1 VSGYYHK
8 FGTNDVFYNQLKTY
22 PQNEFFIWNAK
33 VFYNNESALSGEFA
47 SQTVPCNTGF
57 VSLFEANVDRHADT
71 TGFIYPWIIKS
82 SDKNKLSTMSDAS
95 WYRDYDYGDRLVGS
109 YRMSASIGREYF
121 STGLSGTA
129 NSYFPTGSALKNSF
143 DYYKTMSPL
152 YAYSSS
158 VDSKHKSICP
168 SCLITIPSIFYGSS
182 IKAGTVDL
190 KFYIT
195 GTLIGRLRDVNQNG
209 ELVQTEPVGSNGSG
223 SVAGV
228 ALYNEGFIYLS
239 GSWDLSTAERHMY
252 GGAIS
257 TPKWLHF
264 GAGIPT
270 LGRATSSFPGPGVT
284 GSANATNASSSFV
297 LAFSGTNYIPNITM
311 MAHAKKGE
319 LNHSN
324 NYSYLKYNQTS
335 SLVSFSGS
343 TSYIEK
349 QLKIKNVVSSSHP
362 DPTGSFQ
369 KITYISKIGIYD
381 DDKNL
386 IAIASLAKPVKKTE
400 DRDLTFKL
408 KLDI

>member
-1 VSGYYHK
+1 MSGYYHK

-22 PQNEFFIWNAK
+22 PQNEFFIWNTK
-33 VFYNNESALSGEFA
+33 VFYNNESALSGAFA
-47 SQTVPCNTGF
+47 RQTVPCATGF
-57 VSLFEANVDRHADT
+57 VSLFEVNVDRHADT

-82 SDKNKLSTMSDAS
+82 SDKNKLSTMSDSS
-95 WYRDYDYGDRLVGS
+95 WYRDYNYGDRLVGS

-121 STGLSGTA
+121 STGLSGAAPST
-129 NSYFPTGSALKNSF
+129 NYTGSALRSSF
-143 DYYKTMSPL
+143 DYYKTISPL

-158 VDSKHKSICP
+158 AAGNKASDP
-168 SCLITIPSIFYGSS
+168 ACLITIPSIFYGSS

-223 SVAGV
+223 SVAGM

-239 GSWDLSTAERHMY
+239 GSWDLSTTGSHMY
-252 GGAIS
+252 DGGAS
-257 TPKWLHF
+257 TPKWRHF
-264 GAGIPT
+264 GAGI
-270 LGRATSSFPGPGVT
+270 
-284 GSANATNASSSFV
+284 SAVSPNTPAHTTNASSSFV

-311 MAHAKKGE
+311 MAHARKGE

-400 DRDLTFKL
+400 ERDLTFKL